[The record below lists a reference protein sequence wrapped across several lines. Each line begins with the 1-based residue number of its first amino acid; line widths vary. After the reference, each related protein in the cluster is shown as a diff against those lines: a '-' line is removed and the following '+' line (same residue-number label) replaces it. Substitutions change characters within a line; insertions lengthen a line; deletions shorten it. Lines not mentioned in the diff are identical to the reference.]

1 MQKRKRGAA
10 IAMVAAA
17 AMVMAATGQASAEVP
32 SEQAAEVAATAAAV
46 DAATNAVDGASGTD
60 AVTSQPGSGD
70 SAAVAETAAGTVDIP
85 ASSDGQISIGD
96 GAGSVQISLPDV
108 VNATGE
114 LDPSGE
120 TVVYSDPEE
129 PADLA
134 VQATERG
141 ARALVTIKDASAPH
155 RYAFGV
161 DGPEG
166 SRLVSSAEFLGAE
179 YDTGEV
185 LLFAADGTTLLGTFD
200 APWATDAHGAPVPT
214 HYEVTDGEVVQVVDF
229 TADTAFPVV
238 ADPSFWEIAKCVAA
252 ITWLI
257 GSNIV
262 IVAKLIKIKKYIAA
276 LGGIRRSAELM
287 IRASTWEERLR
298 IGGGALVGL
307 ASEVL
312 GISAVRNN
320 C

>member
-1 MQKRKRGAA
+1 MKKRTRGAG

-17 AMVMAATGQASAEVP
+17 AMVIATTGQASAEEV
-32 SEQAAEVAATAAAV
+32 SDQAADVAATTAAV
-46 DAATNAVDGASGTD
+46 EAATERADDVSGTD
-60 AVTSQPGSGD
+60 VVTSEPGTGD
-70 SAAVAETAAGTVDIP
+70 SAAVAATSAGTVEIP
-85 ASSDGQISIGD
+85 ASSHGEIAIGE
-96 GAGSVQISLPDV
+96 GAGTVEISLPDV
-108 VNATGE
+108 VSAAGE
-114 LDPSGE
+114 LDASGE
-120 TVVYSDPEE
+120 TVVYSEADA

-134 VQATERG
+134 VQATEGG
-141 ARALVTIKDASAPH
+141 ARALVSIKDASAPH

-166 SRLVSSAEFLGAE
+166 SRLMSAAEFLGAE

-185 LLFAADGTTLLGTFD
+185 LLLAADGTTLLGTFD
-200 APWATDAHGAPVPT
+200 APWATDANGAPVPT
-214 HYEVTDGEVVQVVDF
+214 HYEVAAGEVVQVVDF
-229 TADTAFPVV
+229 TEDTAFPVV
-238 ADPSFWEIAKCVAA
+238 ADPSWWEIAKCVAA
-252 ITWLI
+252 IAWLI

-262 IVAKLIKIKKYIAA
+262 IVAKLIKIKQYIAA
-276 LGGIRRSAELM
+276 LGGIRRAAELM
-287 IRASTWEERLR
+287 VRASTWEERLR